1 MRRALL
7 GVTAAACALLA
18 AGCGGSARSGGPEAT
33 TATTPPP
40 PAAASNVKIT
50 LLGSTEATGPWQRRI
65 SLQLVVSIRP
75 VSFYVC
81 AAVTHVLQ
89 GKSCEAA
96 PGGTL
101 PPGTEM
107 RLEQHPA
114 GPAVPAPGSPGW
126 GTVASSDGPE
136 LEAVLSNNVTG
147 NRLGRVDYRVT
158 LRDGANRILARS
170 NPLVLVWHA

>member
-18 AGCGGSARSGGPEAT
+18 AGCGGGSGGARAT
-33 TATTPPP
+33 TAATPPP
-40 PAAASNVKIT
+40 ATAPAAPKVKIT
-50 LLGSTEATGPWQRRI
+50 LLGATEATGPWRRRI
-65 SLQLVVSIRP
+65 SLRLVVSIRP

-89 GKSCEAA
+89 GTSCEAA

-114 GPAVPAPGSPGW
+114 GPAVPVPGSPGW
-126 GTVASSDGPE
+126 GTVASSDAPE

-147 NRLGRVDYRVT
+147 NRLGRVNYRVT